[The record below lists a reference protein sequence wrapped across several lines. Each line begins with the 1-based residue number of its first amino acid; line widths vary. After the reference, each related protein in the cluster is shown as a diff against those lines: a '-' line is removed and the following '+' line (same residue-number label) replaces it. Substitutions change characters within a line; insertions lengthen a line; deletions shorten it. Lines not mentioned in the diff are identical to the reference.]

1 MSAMIIILNN
11 KIWYRF
17 YNVTRSTSSIRK
29 NGIYDAVIDSF
40 DKAGV
45 DVTSPHTLYH
55 FESQSLMRRC
65 EMERSRIP
73 TLPSGWWPPEQ
84 EVDIPM
90 NYVVVY
96 DCILVSIA
104 PQTLSFQVTCRT
116 LPCSTLHPVT
126 SHWMIRYIH
135 SPMDSQARCI
145 SHPIL
150 SSINSSSAHWCSARG
165 RLLLRSFLYWA
176 RLPLPSACWWS
187 SLLWIVFPAGVPPLW
202 IE

>member
-11 KIWYRF
+11 EIWYRF

-73 TLPSGWWPPEQ
+73 TLPSG
-84 EVDIPM
+84 
-90 NYVVVY
+90 
-96 DCILVSIA
+96 
-104 PQTLSFQVTCRT
+104 
-116 LPCSTLHPVT
+116 
-126 SHWMIRYIH
+126 
-135 SPMDSQARCI
+135 
-145 SHPIL
+145 
-150 SSINSSSAHWCSARG
+150 
-165 RLLLRSFLYWA
+165 
-176 RLPLPSACWWS
+176 
-187 SLLWIVFPAGVPPLW
+187 
-202 IE
+202 